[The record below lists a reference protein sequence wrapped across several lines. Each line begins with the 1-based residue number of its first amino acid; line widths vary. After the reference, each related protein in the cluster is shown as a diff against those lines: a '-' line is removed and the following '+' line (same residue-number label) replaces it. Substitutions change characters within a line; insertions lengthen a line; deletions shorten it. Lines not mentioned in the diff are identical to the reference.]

1 MKPVNLD
8 IQSSSDVRY
17 LNLSDIPKS
26 YEDVVN
32 TVLEERQQLSV
43 VEVDKVKGYVVNIEN
58 ENQDVCDLTLTAHEV
73 GKFATE
79 FRTKRIWLGISIESF
94 HASFNSWVGEEIKFN
109 IRDFETL
116 DLTMEESIDVLPD
129 LREWLEQVEK
139 AKAEGDVALAK
150 FLGKDLKAR
159 QRKCLNEKTKA
170 KLMELYKDTPTPT
183 KKQIQELSKEIMIAE
198 FSIEQWFHKKRRFD
212 KRANRIKA
220 RLEARKKNEE
230 KLHMEKSAYW
240 DEKLKNLMSDYY
252 KEKEFKK
259 KLFERLKTEG
269 KRTPK
274 GKKRK
279 LKQTIKEIEK
289 KNLMEDKV
297 TSAAS
302 EDVLPQRNLR
312 ERKKR
317 KNYIEDESLDDEVS
331 VSEMQENIQQQQN
344 DLFSHMSNSQTM
356 EKADKDNKDNSTP
369 HSYSVPLPPLNSIFS
384 RQVTSTIS
392 ASTVSKHISDQN
404 VTTQVCSSQAPDETS
419 LNQIVYPRNI
429 KTVCSNMK
437 TAPIRCVIKIP
448 PNTHLKAQQ
457 QKLINGQISD
467 KAKDKEFD
475 KQTLSD
481 MPITLTDTESKLLN
495 SSIPICELVPQISDS
510 TKSNRASTPH
520 ISDIGNQIPQ
530 QQLLKHTPSMVAQD
544 KSKVAGPP
552 KLNCS
557 KTNVLLMVFS
567 QTHHPDISMIQF
579 LSTQLKLSTS
589 SVEKWFEM
597 MRLQNNIS

>member
-1 MKPVNLD
+1 MKPINLD
-8 IQSSSDVRY
+8 TQSSSDVRY
-17 LNLSDIPKS
+17 LNLSNIPKS

-32 TVLEERQQLSV
+32 TVLEERQSLSV

-79 FRTKRIWLGISIESF
+79 FRTKRIWLGISIETFHSSF
-94 HASFNSWVGEEIKFN
+94 DSWVGEEVKFN

-116 DLTMEESIDVLPD
+116 DLTMEESIYLLPD
-129 LREWLEQVEK
+129 LKEWLEQVEK

-150 FLGKDLKAR
+150 FLGKDLKAK

-170 KLMELYKDTPTPT
+170 KLMKLYEDTPNPT
-183 KKQIQELSKEIMIAE
+183 KKQMQELSKEIMIAE

-212 KRANRIKA
+212 KRENRIKA
-220 RLEARKKNEE
+220 RLEAKKKNEE
-230 KLHMEKSAYW
+230 RLNKEKNAYW

-252 KEKEFKK
+252 KEKEFNK
-259 KLFERLKTEG
+259 KLFERLKSEG
-269 KRTPK
+269 KRTSK
-274 GKKRK
+274 GRKRK
-279 LKQTIKEIEK
+279 LKQTTKETEK

-297 TSAAS
+297 ASATS
-302 EDVLPQRNLR
+302 EDVPPQRNLR
-312 ERKKR
+312 ERKNR
-317 KNYIEDESLDDEVS
+317 KKYIEDESFNNDEVS

-344 DLFSHMSNSQTM
+344 DLFSHMSNSQTI
-356 EKADKDNKDNSTP
+356 EKEENDNKDNPTP
-369 HSYSVPLPPLNSIFS
+369 HNYSDPLPPVNSIFS
-384 RQVTSTIS
+384 RQVTSTIPT
-392 ASTVSKHISDQN
+392 STVTKHISDQN
-404 VTTQVCSSQAPDETS
+404 NTTQVCSSQTPVETS
-419 LNQIVYPRNI
+419 PNQIMYPRNI
-429 KTVCSNMK
+429 STLCSNMK
-437 TAPIRCVIKIP
+437 TTPVRCVIKIP
-448 PNTHLKAQQ
+448 SNTNLKAQQ
-457 QKLINGQISD
+457 QNLINGQVSG
-467 KAKDKEFD
+467 KAKDKEFH

-481 MPITLTDTESKLLN
+481 MPITLTDTESKFFN

-510 TKSNRASTPH
+510 TKSNTANTPH
-520 ISDIGNQIPQ
+520 ISDIGNEIP
-530 QQLLKHTPSMVAQD
+530 QQLLKPTPSKVAQD
-544 KSKVAGPP
+544 NFKVAGPP

-579 LSTQLKLSTS
+579 LSAQLKLSTS